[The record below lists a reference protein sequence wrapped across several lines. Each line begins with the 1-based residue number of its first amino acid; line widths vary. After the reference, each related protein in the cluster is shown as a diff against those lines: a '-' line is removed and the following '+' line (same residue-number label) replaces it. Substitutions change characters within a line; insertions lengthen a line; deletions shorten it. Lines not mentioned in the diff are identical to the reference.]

1 MVLAARLKQH
11 RMRSTA
17 PNQQGDVEVSNAV
30 HEGADSGN
38 LGRCSPMEDS
48 EFKAIGVDSCKSGWF
63 YVALGQSRKPDWGV
77 VKKIEDLLPDVGGSD
92 RVFIDIPIGLLTDQ
106 SARACDIE
114 ARYKLRKRTILPER
128 IKLPSRTSC
137 VFSTPVR
144 AVLGSENY
152 EDAKRR
158 NQKACGIKITRQTW
172 AIVPKIREV
181 DELMRRNEK
190 AKRIVRE
197 VHPELCFWALNHR
210 VHMTK
215 SKGEDLGFN
224 ERMRVLKAW
233 LPEVESI
240 VTEIQGEKIS
250 GVKRDDIVDAL
261 AAAAT
266 ALADPST
273 LRTLPRNPPRDCFGL
288 SMEMVYADPGLLANC
303 PPKAAL

>member
-1 MVLAARLKQH
+1 
-11 RMRSTA
+11 
-17 PNQQGDVEVSNAV
+17 
-30 HEGADSGN
+30 
-38 LGRCSPMEDS
+38 MEDG
-48 EFKAIGVDSCKSGWF
+48 EFKAIGVDGCKSGWF
-63 YVALGQSRKPDWGV
+63 CVTLSQGRRPKWKAVEQL
-77 VKKIEDLLPDVGGSD
+77 EDLLPYVGGSD
-92 RVFIDIPIGLLTDQ
+92 RIFVDIPIGLLTDQ

-152 EDAKRR
+152 EDAKRL
-158 NQKACGIKITRQTW
+158 NHKACGIKITRQTW

-250 GVKRDDIVDAL
+250 GVRRDDIVDAL
-261 AAAAT
+261 AAAIT

-273 LRTLPRNPPRDCFGL
+273 QRTLPRNPPRDDCEL
-288 SMEMVYADPGLLANC
+288 PMEMVYADPDLLANC
-303 PPKAAL
+303 RPKAAL